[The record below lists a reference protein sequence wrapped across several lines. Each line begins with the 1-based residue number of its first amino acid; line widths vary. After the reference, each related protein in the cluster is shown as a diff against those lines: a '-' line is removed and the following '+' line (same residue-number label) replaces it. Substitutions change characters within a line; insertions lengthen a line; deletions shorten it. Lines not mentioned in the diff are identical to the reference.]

1 MSDFAKRSTRRQFLR
16 GKSAADALED
26 LGRSLS
32 PGEGS
37 SGSEDPSAA
46 NPQTYV
52 VQVSRK
58 AMACQFAV
66 FLNAGEDQTAT
77 EQAVAALDLVSQLE
91 DQLSVYRHRS
101 EVSRLN
107 ASAAN
112 ARLRVESRLFHLLHQ
127 AVQLHAATEG
137 AFDITAGP
145 LIKAWGFYHR
155 EGKLPSDEA
164 IQDALQR
171 VGSQWL
177 ELDPHQETV
186 FFAQSGLEINLGA
199 IGKGYALD
207 RCAEVL
213 HSAQIENFMI
223 HGGHSTILARGQRLR
238 GESSAG
244 WTVGLRHP
252 LRSDRRLAEVR
263 LQDRALATSGSGTQ
277 HFYSQGRRYGHI
289 LDPRTG
295 RPADQVLS
303 ATVLAPQATVADA
316 LSTAF
321 YVMGREKSREYCEN
335 HAEVAALLS
344 CPGPRTGT
352 LEVHCFGLDDDDW
365 QRISD

>member
-26 LGRSLS
+26 LGRSLI
-32 PGEGS
+32 PGDEA
-37 SGSEDPSAA
+37 SGGMDPSAE

-66 FLNAGEDQTAT
+66 FLNAGENQAAT
-77 EQAVAALDLVSQLE
+77 EQAVTALDLVSQLE

-107 ASAAN
+107 ASAAT
-112 ARLRVESRLFHLLHQ
+112 APLRVESRLFRLLQ
-127 AVQLHAATEG
+127 QSVQLHAATDG

-155 EGKLPSDEA
+155 EGRLPSEEA
-164 IQDALQR
+164 IQEALQR

-177 ELDPHQETV
+177 ELDPDQETV
-186 FFAQSGLEINLGA
+186 FFAQPGLEINLGA

-213 HSAQIENFMI
+213 RSAQIENFMI
-223 HGGHSTILARGQRLR
+223 HGGHSTILARGQR
-238 GESSAG
+238 
-244 WTVGLRHP
+244 
-252 LRSDRRLAEVR
+252 
-263 LQDRALATSGSGTQ
+263 
-277 HFYSQGRRYGHI
+277 
-289 LDPRTG
+289 
-295 RPADQVLS
+295 
-303 ATVLAPQATVADA
+303 
-316 LSTAF
+316 
-321 YVMGREKSREYCEN
+321 
-335 HAEVAALLS
+335 
-344 CPGPRTGT
+344 
-352 LEVHCFGLDDDDW
+352 
-365 QRISD
+365 